1 MSNPA
6 IECKSVW
13 KIFGQRPRDALELAR
28 DQGVDK
34 DELFRRTGCVIG
46 VADVS
51 FQVGRGEIFCV
62 MGLSGSGKST
72 MVRHINRLI
81 EPTSGSIMIG
91 TEDVNA
97 LNKAGLRR
105 MRAEKI
111 GMVFQHMALLPHRTV
126 WDNVSMG
133 LELRGVDP
141 ATRRKVAADK
151 LDLVGLDGWGD
162 RYPDELSGGMKQRVG
177 LARAM
182 AADPEILL
190 MDEPFSALDPLIRRQ
205 LQTQFIELSKIFHKT
220 TIFITHDLDE
230 AIRLG
235 DRIAIMKNGR
245 IVQVGTPEDIVTNPK
260 DEYVADFVAGIS
272 RVELVTAHK
281 IMLPLSELSPT
292 ARAQL
297 EAAPRAA
304 SDATLHELINLAC
317 ETDQPIVIMD
327 GGAEAGIVDQRA
339 LLQGV
344 VGSQPQTER
353 TAALP
358 VH

>member
-1 MSNPA
+1 MSTPA
-6 IECKSVW
+6 IECQSVW
-13 KIFGQRPRDALELAR
+13 KIFGHRPREALKLAQT
-28 DQGVDK
+28 QGIDK

-81 EPTSGSIMIG
+81 EPTGGSITIG
-91 TEDVNA
+91 GQDINA

-141 ATRRKVAADK
+141 VKRRKIAAEK
-151 LDLVGLDGWGD
+151 LALVGLDGWGD

-272 RVELVTAHK
+272 RVELVTARR
-281 IMLPLSELSPT
+281 IMRPLSELGPI
-292 ARAQL
+292 ARAEL
-297 EAAPRAA
+297 DNAPRA
-304 SDATLHELINLAC
+304 SLGATLHELINLAC
-317 ETDQPIVIMD
+317 ESDKPIVIVD
-327 GGAEAGIVDQRA
+327 GEAEAGVVDKRA

-344 VGSQPQTER
+344 IGHQSEIEH
-353 TAALP
+353 TAET

>member
-1 MSNPA
+1 MSSPA
-6 IECKSVW
+6 IECQSVW
-13 KIFGQRPRDALELAR
+13 KIFGHRPREALKLAQT
-28 DQGVDK
+28 QGIDK

-81 EPTSGSIMIG
+81 EPTGGSITIG
-91 TEDVNA
+91 GQDINA

-141 ATRRKVAADK
+141 VKRRKIAAEK
-151 LDLVGLDGWGD
+151 LALVGLDGWGD

-272 RVELVTAHK
+272 RVELVTARK
-281 IMLPLSELSPT
+281 VMRPLSGLGPT
-292 ARAQL
+292 ARAEL
-297 EAAPRAA
+297 DNAPRA
-304 SDATLHELINLAC
+304 SLGATLHELINLAC
-317 ETDQPIVIMD
+317 ESDKPIVIVD
-327 GGAEAGIVDQRA
+327 GEAEAGVVDTRA

-344 VGSQPQTER
+344 IGHQSEIEH
-353 TAALP
+353 AADT

>member
-1 MSNPA
+1 MSNLA

-13 KIFGQRPRDALELAR
+13 KIFGHKPREALEFA
-28 DQGVDK
+28 QKHGVDK

-51 FQVGRGEIFCV
+51 FQVARGEIFCV

-81 EPTSGSIMIG
+81 EPTSGAIMIG
-91 TEDVNA
+91 DQDINA
-97 LNKAGLRR
+97 LNKADLRR
-105 MRAEKI
+105 IRAEKI

-141 ATRRKVAADK
+141 VKRRQVAAEK
-151 LDLVGLDGWGD
+151 LTLVGLDGWGD

-235 DRIAIMKNGR
+235 HRIAIMKNGR

-272 RVELVTAHK
+272 RVELVTAQK
-281 IMLPLSELSPT
+281 IMRPLNGLSPA
-292 ARAQL
+292 ARADL
-297 EAAPRAA
+297 ATAPRAPA
-304 SDATLHELINLAC
+304 GATLHELINLAC
-317 ETDQPIVIMD
+317 ESDQPIVIVD
-327 GGAEAGIVDQRA
+327 GATEAGVVDKRTLLRGVLSGQAVVDRA
-339 LLQGV
+339 
-344 VGSQPQTER
+344 
-353 TAALP
+353 A
-358 VH
+358 